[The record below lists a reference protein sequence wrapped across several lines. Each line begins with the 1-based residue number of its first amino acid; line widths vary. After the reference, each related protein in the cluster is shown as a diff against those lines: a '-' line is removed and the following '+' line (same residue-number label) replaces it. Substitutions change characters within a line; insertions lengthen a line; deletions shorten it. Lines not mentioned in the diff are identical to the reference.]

1 MVFQV
6 EITCVTTRVDQFFE
20 MGFLRD
26 EVWLGE
32 KKASTTTVSFPWRTL
47 EAFALCKQAL
57 DWPESPFPNDTLHAF
72 KPSRH
77 GSVVVRKI

>member
-6 EITCVTTRVDQFFE
+6 EITCVTMRVDQFFK

-32 KKASTTTVSFPWRTL
+32 KKASTTTVGFPWCTL

-57 DWPESPFPNDTLHAF
+57 DWPESCSRMIAF
-72 KPSRH
+72 FS
-77 GSVVVRKI
+77 GSTDIGLGK

>member
-1 MVFQV
+1 MVFRV
-6 EITCVTTRVDQFFE
+6 EITYVTTRVDQFE

-32 KKASTTTVSFPWRTL
+32 KKASTTTVGFPWHTL

-57 DWPESPFPNDTLHAF
+57 DWPESLFPNDSLLFRQYRYLSIVT
-72 KPSRH
+72 
-77 GSVVVRKI
+77 

>member
-1 MVFQV
+1 MVFRV
-6 EITCVTTRVDQFFE
+6 EITYVTMRVDQFFE

-32 KKASTTTVSFPWRTL
+32 KKASTTVGFPWCTL

-77 GSVVVRKI
+77 GSVVVWKI